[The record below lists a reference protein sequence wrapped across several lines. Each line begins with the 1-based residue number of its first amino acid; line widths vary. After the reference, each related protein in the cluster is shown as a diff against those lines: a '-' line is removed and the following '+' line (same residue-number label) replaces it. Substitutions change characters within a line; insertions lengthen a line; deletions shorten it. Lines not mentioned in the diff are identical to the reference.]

1 LVSTFPATP
10 ACAPTPTQ
18 QEPKSSSGEQSAQAV
33 WSEATLIIKIALLLW
48 FIAFVV
54 SLLVKGEK
62 RSWMARLFIAGFCLI
77 LLGLFLKLIS
87 RVI

>member
-1 LVSTFPATP
+1 M
-10 ACAPTPTQ
+10 
-18 QEPKSSSGEQSAQAV
+18 
-33 WSEATLIIKIALLLW
+33 IIKVALLLW

-54 SLLVKGEK
+54 SLLAKGK
-62 RSWMARLFIAGFCLI
+62 GRSWMARLFIAGFCLM

>member
-1 LVSTFPATP
+1 M
-10 ACAPTPTQ
+10 
-18 QEPKSSSGEQSAQAV
+18 
-33 WSEATLIIKIALLLW
+33 IIKVALVLW

-54 SLLVKGEK
+54 SLLAKGEG
-62 RSWMARLFIAGFCLI
+62 RSWMARLFIAGFCLM

>member
-1 LVSTFPATP
+1 MILKV
-10 ACAPTPTQ
+10 
-18 QEPKSSSGEQSAQAV
+18 V
-33 WSEATLIIKIALLLW
+33 LLLW

-54 SLLVKGEK
+54 SLLAKGSG
-62 RSWMARLFIAGFCLI
+62 RSWMARLFIAGFCLL

>member
-1 LVSTFPATP
+1 M
-10 ACAPTPTQ
+10 
-18 QEPKSSSGEQSAQAV
+18 
-33 WSEATLIIKIALLLW
+33 IIKVALLLW

-54 SLLVKGEK
+54 SLLAKGEG
-62 RSWMARLFIAGFCLI
+62 RSWMARLFIAGFCLM